1 MKRSSLQFPVVDS
14 EGFLSSLEFMWK
26 EGWFDE
32 FSSNHFLIQVLE
44 NRLSNLP
51 WLTQLLSNNSRSIY
65 SPINPNGTINYKN
78 FTTNFLYNFAQ
89 RMQSMLNAFGKE
101 EMEKF
106 VIDQLSAGKDKYDE
120 NQFFEALSEI
130 EILSF
135 FSSRGKWDNIVYE
148 PPTGPNASN
157 PEASFEKQQGESSSI
172 KLNIEVKT
180 PNFVLKKSDNSNLLI
195 PCVMLTDEGRNQID
209 ALCKE
214 YDVTYIAPRVTKL
227 VDFINSAAKKFQEPK
242 NGELNLLYI
251 NWSYSEYPINSFIE
265 AWRILTNQDNGIMV
279 HPSFGQQLP
288 FKQPILKE
296 AYEKISAIIV
306 YTSSLEQLMFND
318 FSYVWQGTDEAIGKR
333 FRVLLLDKN
342 ISPQTLFS
350 CIQMNPSDPLR
361 DTMKVLANL
370 NQDEFTRFVPFIP
383 KFETIITSNV
393 LKVE

>member
-14 EGFLSSLEFMWK
+14 EGFLSSLELMWK
-26 EGWFDE
+26 EGWLNE
-32 FSSNHFLIQVLE
+32 FSSDHFLIRVLE
-44 NRLSNLP
+44 NRLTNLP
-51 WLTQLLSNNSRSIY
+51 WLTQLLSNNSHSIY
-65 SPINPNGTINYKN
+65 SPTNPDGSINYKS

-89 RMQSMLNAFGKE
+89 RMQSMLNAFGKV

-106 VIDQLSAGKDKYDE
+106 VVDQLSAGKNKYDE

-157 PEASFEKQQGESSSI
+157 PEASFEKKLGESSSI

-180 PNFVLKKSDNSNLLI
+180 PKFILKKSYNNNLLL

-214 YDVTYIAPRVTKL
+214 YDVSYIAPRVTKL
-227 VDFINSAAKKFQEPK
+227 VDFINSAAKKFQVPK

-251 NWSYSEYPINSFIE
+251 NWSYSEFPINSFIE

-279 HPSFGQQLP
+279 HPAFGQQLP

-296 AYEKISAIIV
+296 AYEKISVIIV

-318 FSYVWQGTDEAIGKR
+318 FSYVWQGTDDAIGHR

-342 ISPQTLFS
+342 ISSQTLFN
-350 CIQMNPSDPLR
+350 CIHMNPSDPLR
-361 DTMKVLANL
+361 DTMKVLASL
-370 NQDEFTRFVPFIP
+370 NENDAIRLAPFIS
-383 KFETIITSNV
+383 KYKSIFINNV
-393 LKVE
+393 LSAE

>member
-1 MKRSSLQFPVVDS
+1 MKRSSLQFPGDS
-14 EGFLSSLEFMWK
+14 NGFLSSLEFMWK

-65 SPINPNGTINYKN
+65 SPINPNGNINYNN

-227 VDFINSAAKKFQEPK
+227 VDFINSAAKK
-242 NGELNLLYI
+242 
-251 NWSYSEYPINSFIE
+251 
-265 AWRILTNQDNGIMV
+265 
-279 HPSFGQQLP
+279 
-288 FKQPILKE
+288 
-296 AYEKISAIIV
+296 IS
-306 YTSSLEQLMFND
+306 
-318 FSYVWQGTDEAIGKR
+318 GT
-333 FRVLLLDKN
+333 
-342 ISPQTLFS
+342 
-350 CIQMNPSDPLR
+350 
-361 DTMKVLANL
+361 
-370 NQDEFTRFVPFIP
+370 
-383 KFETIITSNV
+383 
-393 LKVE
+393 